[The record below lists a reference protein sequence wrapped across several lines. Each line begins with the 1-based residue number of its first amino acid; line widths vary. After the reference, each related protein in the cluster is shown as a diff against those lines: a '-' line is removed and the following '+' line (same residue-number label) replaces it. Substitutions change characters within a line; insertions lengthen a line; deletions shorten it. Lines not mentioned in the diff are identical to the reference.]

1 MGYHQG
7 VRLCQMGL
15 ALNVETT
22 CTAFLKSR
30 PVLDLFSEVIRCN
43 ITERFMMEHWMHKEL
58 NKCISNVM
66 VTPTHRQSSKKYR
79 CLGLTER
86 SAAETVF
93 EMKNGQ
99 SMTIAEY
106 WQKQYGPLRFP
117 QLPCLNVTKGKRV
130 NFLPLEVCK
139 IAPGQRQDRLTEDQT
154 RETIKFSAKKSDER
168 KHNIQEMLRKANIAN
183 DATSKEFGIAINHEM
198 AKTNARI
205 LPQPHLQYQRPQSMD
220 TGTRGAW
227 NLEGVRFFKPAELR
241 SWAIVNCLD
250 QQMALQRG
258 EQGLPVFIDA
268 MMRMFN
274 EMGMSIPEARPPL
287 IHKAQQTVKDSLEI
301 AMTKGREQFGIP
313 VDFILILLIRKEPHP
328 YQEFKRVAE
337 GVLGVVTQCIVAKN
351 AGIGSPP
358 KGRMQYLANVA
369 MKVNQKLGGVNTQIT
384 GSLGNAFPVL
394 SKRGNRPFIVFGAD
408 VTHPTS
414 FDKNEPSVGAIVASM
429 DPHLGQFAAKVFSMA
444 HREEKMT
451 MKEVI
456 KDLFI
461 KFYQR
466 NSLKPE
472 AVFIYRDGISE
483 GQFQEVFEH
492 EYEQFQEVLYF
503 QQSCFEYCFCSRLLL
518 CLKKIISRRSP
529 WSWSRRDTIQ
539 DSFQPVIKQETIKA
553 MWSLEQ
559 LLIQPSFQNT
569 TLIST

>member
-7 VRLCQMGL
+7 VKICQMGL

-30 PVLDLFSEVIRCN
+30 PVLELFSEVVRSR
-43 ITERFMMEHWMHKEL
+43 ITESFQLAPWMRKEL
-58 NKCISNVM
+58 NKSISNVM
-66 VTPTHRQSSKKYR
+66 VTPMHRQSTKKHR
-79 CLGLTER
+79 CLGLTEQ
-86 SAAETVF
+86 SASQLVF
-93 EMKNGQ
+93 ELKSGE
-99 SMTIAEY
+99 SVTVAEY
-106 WQKQYGPLRFP
+106 WQQQYGPLRFP
-117 QLPCLNVTKGKRV
+117 QLPCLNLTKGKKV
-130 NFLPLEVCK
+130 NYLPPEVCHV
-139 IAPGQRQDRLTEDQT
+139 APGQRQDRLTEDQT
-154 RETIKFSAKKSDER
+154 RETIKFSAKKPDER
-168 KHNIQEMLRKANIAN
+168 KNNIQAMLRNANIAN

-198 AKTNARI
+198 TRTNARI
-205 LPQPHLQYQRPQSMD
+205 LPQPHLQYQRPSSMD

-241 SWAIVNCLD
+241 SWAIVNCMD
-250 QQMALQRG
+250 QQAALQRG
-258 EQGLPVFIDA
+258 EQGLPVFIES

-274 EMGMSIPEARPPL
+274 EMGMSLPEVRPPL
-287 IHKAQQTVKDSLEI
+287 VHKAQQTVKDSLEL
-301 AMTKGREQFGIP
+301 AMTKGLEQFGRP
-313 VDFILILLIRKEPHP
+313 VDFILVLLIRKEPHP

-337 GVLGVVTQCIVAKN
+337 GVLGIVTQCIVAKN

-384 GSLGNAFPVL
+384 GSLGSAFPVL

-414 FDKNEPSVGAIVASM
+414 FDKNEPSVGALVASM

-456 KDLFI
+456 KDLFV

-466 NSLKPE
+466 NSVKPE

-492 EYEQFQEVLYF
+492 EYYQFQEVLCF
-503 QQSCFEYCFCSRLLL
+503 QDPVFSTVFGLGFCSA
-518 CLKKIISRRSP
+518 SRRLQTTNHDGP
-529 WSWSRRDTIQ
+529 G
-539 DSFQPVIKQETIKA
+539 PEETPYK
-553 MWSLEQ
+553 
-559 LLIQPSFQNT
+559 
-569 TLIST
+569 TLSSQ